1 MDINEYKEK
10 SSQVINRYLEIKKYI
25 DINLVKSKI
34 SKLEKLSLSKD
45 FWSDADTAKNTLRD
59 ISLLKNKVNLL
70 SDINSNY
77 EDLQICNEIIQ
88 HEDLQKDYI
97 DILNNF
103 ISTVDDLE
111 IKNTLNNRDDFR
123 NAILTIHPGAGGT
136 ESQDWAEILYRMYSR
151 WIEQKK
157 FKSSI
162 IDFQPGDEAGIKDV
176 SLEVRGD
183 FAYGYLKAEHGVHRL
198 VRISPFDSNGKRHTS
213 FASIFV
219 CPLIEE
225 DIEINI
231 NEKDI
236 RIDTYRAS
244 GAGGQHVNKTDSAV
258 RITHIPTNIIVQCQ
272 SQRSQ
277 LKNKNTALKVLKSK
291 IYQKKIDEKN
301 KDLKSLSDNKKDISW
316 GSQIRSYVFHPYN
329 LIKDHRTEL
338 QTSNIG
344 AVLDGDID
352 FFIKKYLIKNME
364 TK

>member
-25 DINLVKSKI
+25 DINVVKSSI

-45 FWSDADTAKNTLRD
+45 FWNNIDTAKNTLRD

-77 EDLQICNEIIQ
+77 ENLQICNEIILS
-88 HEDLQKDYI
+88 EDLQKDYI

-103 ISTVDDLE
+103 ISMVDDLE
-111 IKNTLNNRDDFR
+111 IKNTLNSRDDFR

-136 ESQDWAEILYRMYSR
+136 ESQDWAEILYRMYRR
-151 WIEQKK
+151 WIDQKK